1 MSGKLPLTER
11 FLEGFQLLKAAE
23 KDIGHECLARMQALL
38 YVFAGKFL
46 NKDDLQKVKGVISM
60 TILGEML
67 VKDGLDQG
75 IREGIREGI
84 RQGEEKLGR
93 LIQLLIQ
100 NSRSDEIDRAV
111 TDRQYQEELYQE
123 FNL

>member
-1 MSGKLPLTER
+1 MSGKLTLAER

-75 IREGIREGI
+75 IREGIR
-84 RQGEEKLGR
+84 QGEEKLGR